1 MRSELPMKNLNP
13 DLVGTGFHTVL
24 LFISPMPLMT
34 VFFKGQAAG
43 EVKEPQRKVE
53 GNSRF

>member
-1 MRSELPMKNLNP
+1 MKNLNP

-24 LFISPMPLMT
+24 LSISPMPLMT